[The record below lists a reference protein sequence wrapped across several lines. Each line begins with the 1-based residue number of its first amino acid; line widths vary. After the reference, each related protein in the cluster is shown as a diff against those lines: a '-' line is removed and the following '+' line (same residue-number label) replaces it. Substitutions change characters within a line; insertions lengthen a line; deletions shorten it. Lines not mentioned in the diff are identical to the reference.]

1 MNRRPLLSLMQI
13 RILPLPA
20 RQFTALAT
28 LALAASGAAAAAART
43 DRWSTAG
50 GAWDDTYQT
59 AWVSTNTLRPDAS
72 SDFGATLHAS
82 ARPSPSG
89 LAPTGGLYDTFYYTF
104 FTSPVLTLSTDEVL
118 SDLDTIAFEFSYA
131 AGLTSVEAIGLVL
144 NYNPAHLALAPDSFV
159 TGSSETISTAFGD
172 QTFTTY
178 SFTWSVSDLG
188 ATDAFSITWNLGSH
202 NSFNGVALT
211 QTSASAVPEPAS
223 FAALA
228 GLCVLGLAAS
238 RRRR

>member
-1 MNRRPLLSLMQI
+1 MQI
-13 RILPLPA
+13 RILSVLPRIPA
-20 RQFTALAT
+20 AFAALAF
-28 LALAASGAAAAAART
+28 ASVSAVAATQT

-82 ARPSPSG
+82 VRPSASG

-104 FTSPVLTLSTDEVL
+104 FTAPTLTLSTDNVL
-118 SDLDTIAFEFSYA
+118 SGLETVTFEFAYA

-144 NYNPAHLALAPDSFV
+144 NYNSSHLGLAPASFV
-159 TGSSETISTAFGD
+159 TGASETISTAFGD

-178 SFTWSVSDLG
+178 SFTWSVLG
-188 ATDAFSITWNLGSH
+188 LGSTDNFSITWNLGAH
-202 NSFNGVALT
+202 NAFNGVALT
-211 QTSASAVPEPAS
+211 QATASAVPEPAS

-228 GLCVLGLAAS
+228 GLGSLALVAT
-238 RRRR
+238 RRRRSA